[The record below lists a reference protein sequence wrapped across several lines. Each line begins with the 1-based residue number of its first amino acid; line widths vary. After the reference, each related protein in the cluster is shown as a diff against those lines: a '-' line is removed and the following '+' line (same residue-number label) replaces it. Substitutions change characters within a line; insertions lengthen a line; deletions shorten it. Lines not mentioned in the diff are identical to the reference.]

1 MLTPF
6 GKALRNIRMDKG
18 ILLRDMAKKL
28 GYTSSALSS
37 IENGKVNIPPGM
49 VDLIGSTYELTEDE
63 IENLQELE
71 RKSVRVMKLKLNA
84 YSRSDWDFLYNF
96 VTNFKKLNSQD
107 KDAIKKIIQ
116 KEGSDNGGGC
126 EKIS

>member
-28 GYTSSALSS
+28 GYSSSALST

-49 VDLIGSTYELTEDE
+49 VDLIGSTYDLTEDE

-126 EKIS
+126 KKIS